1 MTAIPILLLSGIA
14 IVNDRSLLLGR
25 SSSYERSTPSTTDS
39 QDRCFGEY
47 HVGKIVNISPR
58 TFPRRARGTARQNA
72 GGARG
77 GGRRRAMARG
87 RVSVLEMLTGKPLPS
102 KSERDPVARTEDS
115 GDGVELVSATTA
127 AMPKMEPKKR
137 KQDSSSSI
145 RLGSGS
151 GNSRKK
157 WLFRPCSRKRK
168 APEAKAGE
176 RRLGAR
182 GNWSRP
188 APEEARAEVVISDLE
203 DTLLMDLL
211 AFTGRTRR
219 SAPRRPPHLRPSALA
234 GPGGRLGE
242 GAGRPL
248 DLQASEAEDAAAV
261 QVEAG
266 RGRRREDGRG
276 RARGPK
282 TKVCG
287 LPPQEGSA
295 GSALHWEQR
304 YRPW

>member
-1 MTAIPILLLSGIA
+1 
-14 IVNDRSLLLGR
+14 
-25 SSSYERSTPSTTDS
+25 
-39 QDRCFGEY
+39 
-47 HVGKIVNISPR
+47 
-58 TFPRRARGTARQNA
+58 
-72 GGARG
+72 
-77 GGRRRAMARG
+77 MARG

-188 APEEARAEVVISDLE
+188 APEAQVEVVISDG
-203 DTLLMDLL
+203 DTLSDGLV
-211 AFTGRTRR
+211 GVHEGERVV
-219 SAPRRPPHLRPSALA
+219 PRRAGRQHLRPSALA

-242 GAGRPL
+242 GAGRPQ

-261 QVEAG
+261 QVGAG
-266 RGRRREDGRG
+266 RGRRREGRK
-276 RARGPK
+276 RTSSR
-282 TKVCG
+282 
-287 LPPQEGSA
+287 S
-295 GSALHWEQR
+295 
-304 YRPW
+304 

>member
-1 MTAIPILLLSGIA
+1 MWEK
-14 IVNDRSLLLGR
+14 
-25 SSSYERSTPSTTDS
+25 SS
-39 QDRCFGEY
+39 
-47 HVGKIVNISPR
+47 
-58 TFPRRARGTARQNA
+58 TFPRGHSREGRGNCNQNA

-211 AFTGRTRR
+211 AFTRENASFRAAPAAST
-219 SAPRRPPHLRPSALA
+219 SAPRLSLGLEDVLARERGDRRTSRRLRQRTLRRSKSRRGEDGGERTEEDELEAL
-234 GPGGRLGE
+234 
-242 GAGRPL
+242 
-248 DLQASEAEDAAAV
+248 
-261 QVEAG
+261 
-266 RGRRREDGRG
+266 RRRFAGYLR
-276 RARGPK
+276 RR
-282 TKVCG
+282 
-287 LPPQEGSA
+287 SA